1 MGDVI
6 RIRQRVPVTKSVI
19 AKRIHRERER
29 ALAHAQMMM
38 VGAMLTT
45 GFMTLALTILFV
57 LQ

>member
-1 MGDVI
+1 MGDVV

-19 AKRIHRERER
+19 AKRVHRERER

-45 GFMTLALTILFV
+45 GLMIVAAALIGLAN
-57 LQ
+57 